1 MTDTAD
7 ANANGTDADDA
18 DSTDADSTGTD
29 STNADST
36 NADSTNADA
45 DDADCDSTDATNCA
59 DAPKSRKRQPRDP
72 IEKALKSLR
81 IGKSPGFLSLLGLLF
96 IGLKL
101 TGHID
106 WSWWW
111 VLAPILIKGPIWIVV
126 IVAVIYYL
134 KNYTV
139 KKTGRKPSA
148 DT

>member
-18 DSTDADSTGTD
+18 DSTDADSTDATDCTD
-29 STNADST
+29 S
-36 NADSTNADA
+36 
-45 DDADCDSTDATNCA
+45 
-59 DAPKSRKRQPRDP
+59 PKSRKRAARDP

-111 VLAPILIKGPIWIVV
+111 VLAPILIKGPLVILV

-139 KKTGRKPSA
+139 KKTGRAPSG

>member
-7 ANANGTDADDA
+7 ANANGTPADADAAATDANGTDATNADDA
-18 DSTDADSTGTD
+18 DCEG
-29 STNADST
+29 
-36 NADSTNADA
+36 
-45 DDADCDSTDATNCA
+45 ADCDSTDAA
-59 DAPKSRKRQPRDP
+59 DCTGSPKSRKRQPRDP

-111 VLAPILIKGPIWIVV
+111 VLAPILIKGPLVILV
-126 IVAVIYYL
+126 IVTVIYYL

-139 KKTGRKPSA
+139 KKTGREPSA

>member
-1 MTDTAD
+1 MTDAAE
-7 ANANGTDADDA
+7 ANANGTHADATDT
-18 DSTDADSTGTD
+18 TDATEANGTHANGTD
-29 STNADST
+29 STNAD
-36 NADSTNADA
+36 NADC
-45 DDADCDSTDATNCA
+45 DDADCDSTDATDCTGS
-59 DAPKSRKRQPRDP
+59 PKSRKRQPRDP

-111 VLAPILIKGPIWIVV
+111 VLAPILIKIPLWIVV
-126 IVAVIYYL
+126 IGAVIYYL

-139 KKTGRKPSA
+139 KKTGRAPSG

>member
-18 DSTDADSTGTD
+18 DSTDADSNGTD
-29 STNADST
+29 STNTDST
-36 NADSTNADA
+36 NAADGTDC
-45 DDADCDSTDATNCA
+45 DDADCDSTDAA
-59 DAPKSRKRQPRDP
+59 DCTGSPKSRKRQPRDP

-139 KKTGRKPSA
+139 KKTGRKPPE